1 MMFMRPC
8 EDFAFRIDIAVR
20 RPWRSRRVPA
30 IAFEDVDVDQL
41 YRIVLAQGLPQ
52 AAETLRAKNATGKKL
67 SVLDADDLRTF
78 YQVPG
83 YEATL
88 LMQAIQQWTAQ
99 GVPPQD
105 IDAAAPVS
113 PLHSMSEQLW
123 TIIRAVAN
131 ALPQQVIPS
140 CQWLVL
146 SPAMIAEQGLPMDDR
161 QDVGWPFDEVIEA
174 RQRRCNLLCAR
185 TKHRVN
191 YQEYFEAADMGHSVV
206 DASAHAQRSTSS
218 EQKASVASPS
228 APTTSVS
235 MQVCSQRKEPH
246 PEDAQPHVDTGAHI
260 PRPDSPA
267 ATSSVPAAIPTS
279 DSAAVLTSRSP
290 SAVVSTS

>member
-20 RPWRSRRVPA
+20 RPWHSCRLPA

-52 AAETLRAKNATGKKL
+52 LAETLRAESATGKKL
-67 SVLDADDLRTF
+67 SGLDANDIRKL
-78 YQVPG
+78 YQVPDDDV
-83 YEATL
+83 TL
-88 LMQAIQQWTAQ
+88 LMPAIQQWKAQ

-105 IDAAAPVS
+105 IGIAAPVS

-123 TIIRAVAN
+123 TMIRAVAN
-131 ALPQQVIPS
+131 ALPREVIPS

-161 QDVGWPFDEVIEA
+161 SDVGWPFDEVIEA
-174 RQRRCNLLCAR
+174 RQRRFNLICAR

-191 YQEYFEAADMGHSVV
+191 YQEYFEAADMGHCRV
-206 DASAHAQRSTSS
+206 DASAHIKSSTFYIQRPSTSK
-218 EQKASVASPS
+218 QRDPDRGLRA
-228 APTTSVS
+228 VS
-235 MQVCSQRKEPH
+235 
-246 PEDAQPHVDTGAHI
+246 
-260 PRPDSPA
+260 
-267 ATSSVPAAIPTS
+267 
-279 DSAAVLTSRSP
+279 
-290 SAVVSTS
+290 

>member
-20 RPWRSRRVPA
+20 RPWHSCRLPA

-52 AAETLRAKNATGKKL
+52 LAETLRAESATGKKL
-67 SVLDADDLRTF
+67 SGLDANDIRKL
-78 YQVPG
+78 YQVPNDDV
-83 YEATL
+83 TL
-88 LMQAIQQWTAQ
+88 LMPAIQQWKAQ

-105 IDAAAPVS
+105 IGIAAPVS

-123 TIIRAVAN
+123 IVIRAVAD
-131 ALPQQVIPS
+131 ALPQEVIPS

-161 QDVGWPFDEVIEA
+161 DDVGWPFEEVIEA
-174 RQRRCNLLCAR
+174 RQRRCSLLCAR

-191 YQEYFEAADMGHSVV
+191 YQEYFEAADMGNCGV
-206 DASAHAQRSTSS
+206 DASKCDFNGKTYTQRSIFS
-218 EQKASVASPS
+218 EQKDPDRDSRTPS
-228 APTTSVS
+228 ATSPLNPVTS
-235 MQVCSQRKEPH
+235 ISTQVFSEQKESL
-246 PEDAQPHVDTGAHI
+246 PEDARPHVVTGVFV
-260 PRPDSPA
+260 PRPA
-267 ATSSVPAAIPTS
+267 
-279 DSAAVLTSRSP
+279 L
-290 SAVVSTS
+290 